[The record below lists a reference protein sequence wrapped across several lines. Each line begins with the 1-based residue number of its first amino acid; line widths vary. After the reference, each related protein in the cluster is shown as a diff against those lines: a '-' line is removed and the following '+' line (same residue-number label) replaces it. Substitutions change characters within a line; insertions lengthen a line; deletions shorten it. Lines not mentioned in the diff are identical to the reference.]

1 MRRAK
6 VFSGTSHPE
15 LTEHICE
22 RLGITPAPVALKK
35 FSNQETS
42 VKIGCS
48 VRNEDVFIIQ
58 SGSRNI
64 NDHLMELLIMI
75 SACKGASASRITA
88 VMPYFP
94 YSKQSK
100 KKKYRGAITAKMVAN
115 LLSVAGV
122 DHIITMDLHASQ
134 MQGFFNKPV
143 DNLYAEPSIA
153 KWIQDSVP
161 EYSTGVV
168 VSKNAGGAKR
178 VTSLADRLKIDFA
191 LIHTDRTRVTRSN
204 STAPGTPVTP
214 VNEVSAQ
221 ESISDEKPIS
231 NEDNNSYF
239 YTSNATDNNIT
250 ISVVND
256 KKYDDEEDFSSFS
269 TSNSDP
275 FFSEE
280 NDLNLN
286 CSNTITLVG
295 DVAGKVTFIVDDMID
310 KAGSFIAA
318 ADHLMKRC
326 NAKRVYVISTH
337 GILSNDSLI
346 EIEKC
351 KSIHKLVVTN
361 TFPIPLENR
370 NQSTKLEIIDVS
382 ATLAEAIRRT
392 HNGESISYLFYTA
405 L

>member
-1 MRRAK
+1 MRRVK
-6 VFSGTSHPE
+6 VFSGSSHPE
-15 LTEHICE
+15 LAGFICE
-22 RLGITPAPVALKK
+22 KLGIPPAAVTLKK

-42 VKIGCS
+42 VEIGCS

-58 SGSRNI
+58 SGSNHV

-75 SACKGASASRITA
+75 SACKGSSASRITA

-161 EYSTGVV
+161 EYTSGVV

-191 LIHTDRTRVTRSN
+191 LIHTDRTRGSSQAHLLPRTSEDETEEDSSNKNMNFNNCNNVFYHTNATNDHITSAIINGKPADDDDDINSPATSVTGED
-204 STAPGTPVTP
+204 PLV
-214 VNEVSAQ
+214 
-221 ESISDEKPIS
+221 DE
-231 NEDNNSYF
+231 ENNS
-239 YTSNATDNNIT
+239 SI
-250 ISVVND
+250 
-256 KKYDDEEDFSSFS
+256 
-269 TSNSDP
+269 
-275 FFSEE
+275 
-280 NDLNLN
+280 
-286 CSNTITLVG
+286 ITLVG
-295 DVAGKVTFIVDDMID
+295 DVAGKVVFIVDDMID

-318 ADHLMKRC
+318 AEHLMKKC
-326 NAKRVYVISTH
+326 NAKRVYVIATH
-337 GILSNDSLI
+337 GILSDDSI
-346 EIEKC
+346 KEIERC
-351 KSIHKLVVTN
+351 KSIHQLVITN
-361 TFPIPLENR
+361 TFPISPEKKC
-370 NQSTKLEIIDVS
+370 QSSKIVTIDIS

-392 HNGESISYLFYTA
+392 HNGESISYLFHTA

>member
-6 VFSGTSHPE
+6 VFSGSSHPE
-15 LTEHICE
+15 LADFICE
-22 RLGITPAPVALKK
+22 KLGIPPAPVTLKK

-42 VKIGCS
+42 VEIGCS
-48 VRNEDVFIIQ
+48 VRNEDVYIIQ
-58 SGSRNI
+58 SGSNNI

-75 SACKGASASRITA
+75 SACKGSSASRITA

-161 EYSTGVV
+161 EYNNGVV

-191 LIHTDRTRVTRSN
+191 LIHTECTRGSHQSVGNQVTEISTLSSTSSSN
-204 STAPGTPVTP
+204 HDNVFHTSNMTTNLTTSIVDGKLDD
-214 VNEVSAQ
+214 VNDDDVPLSK
-221 ESISDEKPIS
+221 ESI
-231 NEDNNSYF
+231 
-239 YTSNATDNNIT
+239 
-250 ISVVND
+250 
-256 KKYDDEEDFSSFS
+256 DEETSS
-269 TSNSDP
+269 
-275 FFSEE
+275 
-280 NDLNLN
+280 
-286 CSNTITLVG
+286 TITLVG
-295 DVAGKVTFIVDDMID
+295 DVAGKVVFIVDDMVD
-310 KAGSFIAA
+310 KSGSFIAA
-318 ADHLMKRC
+318 AEHLMKKC
-326 NAKRVYVISTH
+326 NAKRVYVIATH
-337 GILSNDSLI
+337 GILSGDSI
-346 EIEKC
+346 KEIERC
-351 KSIHKLVVTN
+351 KSIHQLVITN
-361 TFPIPLENR
+361 TFPIPHEKR
-370 NQSTKLEIIDVS
+370 CQSTKIVIIDVS

>member
-35 FSNQETS
+35 FGNQETS

-191 LIHTDRTRVTRSN
+191 LIHTDRTRVLRNN
-204 STAPGTPVTP
+204 STTTVTP
-214 VNEVSAQ
+214 VNEVST
-221 ESISDEKPIS
+221 EESISISDEDKNFS
-231 NEDNNSYF
+231 F
-239 YTSNATDNNIT
+239 QTSNTTSNNIT
-250 ISVVND
+250 FAIIND
-256 KKYDDEEDFSSFS
+256 KKYDDEDDLPSSSTSFS
-269 TSNSDP
+269 EEP
-275 FFSEE
+275 LFSEE
-280 NDLNLN
+280 NELN

-295 DVAGKVTFIVDDMID
+295 DVAGKVAFIVDDMID

-318 ADHLMKRC
+318 AEHLMKRC

-370 NQSTKLEIIDVS
+370 HQSTKLEIIDVS